1 MTAYLFL
8 LHVAGAVTLMLWAV
22 HMVHTG
28 TERGWRPEITG
39 LLRATNGPVRSAAV
53 GAGLGLALQ
62 SSTAAGMLAAA
73 FASRGMFAL
82 ETGLAIEYNGHVHD
96 GRPRADLDRQRTT
109 LLAAHGI
116 TTITVVEAHM
126 QDRGALAEMLY
137 DAREEARRV
146 EPSVRPWTLDQP
158 SWWVPTE
165 TVADR
170 RALST
175 QQRARLL
182 AHRTGDA
189 A

>member
-1 MTAYLFL
+1 MT
-8 LHVAGAVTLMLWAV
+8 G
-22 HMVHTG
+22 G
-28 TERGWRPEITG
+28 TAP
-39 LLRATNGPVRSAAV
+39 S
-53 GAGLGLALQ
+53 
-62 SSTAAGMLAAA
+62 M
-73 FASRGMFAL
+73 
-82 ETGLAIEYNGHVHD
+82 
-96 GRPRADLDRQRTT
+96 DRQRTK

-116 TTITVVEAHM
+116 TMITVVEAHM
-126 QDRGALAEMLY
+126 QDRGALVEMLY

-146 EPSVRPWTLDQP
+146 GPSVRPWTLDQP

-165 TVADR
+165 TVAER